1 MNQRDAQFSGLL
13 LVLAAAIASSFF
25 ATSAAAQSWDE
36 VVKAAINE
44 GEVVV
49 HGAPGKVYEQVLTEG
64 FRKAYLDIKLDF
76 TGTSG
81 RDVVEAILREREG
94 GVFRWDVYVG
104 GTPSILQTLKP
115 AGAFAPLRPALIL
128 PEVVD
133 SKLWRG
139 GFDAG
144 WMDKE
149 KTYTY
154 SFDLTMD
161 PLIAI
166 NQDVVAPGA
175 FTSFKDLLKPEFA
188 NKIVWDDPRLPGAGV
203 LVGQTLLMN
212 FGEDLL
218 KQYFSTQKIVYSTNR
233 RQQAEWV
240 VSGTY
245 PIGVATPVDEVGL
258 FQAQGLGKNIVWFK
272 GDLTKF
278 AGDTALE
285 RSRSWTARRIR
296 MPRRSIST
304 GCCRRPARP
313 ITVDPSAIR
322 GGSTCRR
329 AIPLPFRRRMC
340 PKPVCRRK
348 TRSRYATA
356 YRSSPR
362 NSFLQAEIKPR

>member
-218 KQYFSTQKIVYSTNR
+218 KQIFSTQKIVYSTNR

-245 PIGVATPVDEVGL
+245 PIGVATPVDELGL
-258 FQAQGLGKNIVWFK
+258 FQAQGLGKNVVWFK

-278 AGDTALE
+278 AGDTAFGTVSLMDRAPHPNAAKVYINWLLSKAGQTDYG
-285 RSRSWTARRIR
+285 RSKRNTRRLDVPPGDPATLPTADV
-296 MPRRSIST
+296 PETS
-304 GCCRRPARP
+304 
-313 ITVDPSAIR
+313 
-322 GGSTCRR
+322 
-329 AIPLPFRRRMC
+329 
-340 PKPVCRRK
+340 
-348 TRSRYATA
+348 
-356 YRSSPR
+356 
-362 NSFLQAEIKPR
+362 LQAEDQIPIRDRVSKLATELIPTSGN